1 MFLCLNTVWRF
12 LTVVMGGLKVYFFDS
27 INISSDLEQ
36 MYFHDF
42 FFEKLKVQKSCRQLE
57 KGREC
62 LIENIVDLQNYKK
75 KLLFKKTF

>member
-1 MFLCLNTVWRF
+1 
-12 LTVVMGGLKVYFFDS
+12 
-27 INISSDLEQ
+27 

-42 FFEKLKVQKSCRQLE
+42 FFDKLKVQKSCRQLE

-75 KLLFKKTF
+75 KLLFTKTF